1 MDGLWIEKKDK
12 DDATIAGY
20 TVVDSAHII
29 SVHISQIIKYYAEE
43 ILTRQDV
50 KNLIDRLKDDF
61 PSLVADSEKIPLGVI
76 HQVLKELLHDEIP
89 IKDMLTILE
98 TIVEVA
104 PGAQNSVPII
114 MDYVRSALSRVI
126 TDMLKDDEIRAEY
139 EKYRK
144 LRNDPRVT
152 KFGKILREKSLDEFP
167 QFINILKGEMSIVGP
182 RPYLP
187 EEKERMGKYY
197 NYIVQHKPG
206 LTGVFQ
212 ISGRER
218 VAFSERLDMDLRY
231 HYRRTFLVDLKIAL
245 ITMLVTLRRKK
256 TYNVGELTLDTLG
269 YISRGFTLFIKRI
282 IDIIGAIV
290 GIAILIPLTVIV
302 WIGNRICKD
311 KGPIFYSQERI
322 GKNGKIFKMYKFR
335 SMVVGAEQILEELLE
350 KDAEAREEYSAYK
363 KLKNDPRIT
372 KMGNILRKT
381 SLDEFPQFINVL
393 KGDMSLVGPRA
404 YLPEE
409 KVDME
414 QYYETIIASKPGIT
428 GLWQVSGRSNTTF
441 EKRLQYDLE
450 YNRKKSISFDVE
462 ILFKTVISIAK
473 KEGAM

>member
-1 MDGLWIEKKDK
+1 MEEQEIAIPFDVARLNENAFHKIYRITISGIKAFIKRIVEIFISLIGLILFVPLAIVVFFQNVKNKDYGK
-12 DDATIAGY
+12 VLY
-20 TVVDSAHII
+20 TQERIGKNGKIFKMYKFRTMVNNAD
-29 SVHISQIIKYYAEE
+29 E
-43 ILTRQDV
+43 ILE
-50 KNLIDRLKDDF
+50 N
-61 PSLVADSEKIPLGVI
+61 
-76 HQVLKELLHDEIP
+76 
-89 IKDMLTILE
+89 
-98 TIVEVA
+98 
-104 PGAQNSVPII
+104 
-114 MDYVRSALSRVI
+114 
-126 TDMLKDDEIRAEY
+126 MLKDDEIRAEY

-245 ITMLVTLRRKK
+245 ITMLVTLKRKK

-290 GIAILIPLTVIV
+290 GIAILIPLTVVV
-302 WIGNRICKD
+302 WVGNRVCKD

-322 GKNGKIFKMYKFR
+322 GKDGKIFKMYKFR
-335 SMVVGAEQILEELLE
+335 SMVVGADEVLQELLE
-350 KDAEAREEYSAYK
+350 KDEKANKEYSEFK
-363 KLKNDPRIT
+363 KLENDPRIT
-372 KMGNILRKT
+372 KFGNFLRKT

-393 KGDMSLVGPRA
+393 KGEMSIVGPRA
-404 YLPEE
+404 YLIRE
-409 KVDME
+409 KEDMGNT
-414 QYYETIIASKPGIT
+414 YDTIIRCKPGIT
-428 GLWQVSGRSNTTF
+428 GLWQVNGRSSVNFKTRLDMDIEYYNKYSTT
-441 EKRLQYDLE
+441 LDL
-450 YNRKKSISFDVE
+450 E
-462 ILFKTVISIAK
+462 ILFKTISAVLNK
-473 KEGAM
+473 DGAA

>member
-1 MDGLWIEKKDK
+1 MEEQEIAIPFDVARLNENVFHKIYRITISGIKAFIKRIVEIFISLIGLIIFVPLAIVVFFQNVKNKDYGK
-12 DDATIAGY
+12 VLY
-20 TVVDSAHII
+20 TQERIGKNGKIFKMYKFRTMVNNAD
-29 SVHISQIIKYYAEE
+29 E
-43 ILTRQDV
+43 ILE
-50 KNLIDRLKDDF
+50 N
-61 PSLVADSEKIPLGVI
+61 
-76 HQVLKELLHDEIP
+76 
-89 IKDMLTILE
+89 
-98 TIVEVA
+98 
-104 PGAQNSVPII
+104 
-114 MDYVRSALSRVI
+114 
-126 TDMLKDDEIRAEY
+126 MLKDDEIRSEY

-290 GIAILIPLTVIV
+290 GIAILIPLTGVV

-322 GKNGKIFKMYKFR
+322 GKDGKIFKMYKFR
-335 SMVVGAEQILEELLE
+335 SMVVGADEVLQELLE
-350 KDAEAREEYSAYK
+350 KDEEANKEYSEFK
-363 KLKNDPRIT
+363 KLENDPRIT
-372 KMGNILRKT
+372 KFGNFLRKT

-393 KGDMSLVGPRA
+393 RGEMSIVGPRA
-404 YLPEE
+404 YLIRE
-409 KVDME
+409 KEDMGDT
-414 QYYETIIASKPGIT
+414 YDTIIRCKPGIT
-428 GLWQVSGRSNTTF
+428 GLWQVNGRSSVNFKTRLDMDVEYYNKYSTT
-441 EKRLQYDLE
+441 LDL
-450 YNRKKSISFDVE
+450 E
-462 ILFKTVISIAK
+462 ILFKTISAVLNK
-473 KEGAM
+473 DGAA

>member
-1 MDGLWIEKKDK
+1 MEEQEIAIPFDVARLNENAFHKIYRITISGIKAFIKRIVEIFISLIGLIIFVPLAIVVFFQNVKNKDYGK
-12 DDATIAGY
+12 LLY
-20 TVVDSAHII
+20 TQERIGKNGKIFKMYKFRTMVNNAD
-29 SVHISQIIKYYAEE
+29 E
-43 ILTRQDV
+43 ILE
-50 KNLIDRLKDDF
+50 N
-61 PSLVADSEKIPLGVI
+61 
-76 HQVLKELLHDEIP
+76 
-89 IKDMLTILE
+89 
-98 TIVEVA
+98 
-104 PGAQNSVPII
+104 
-114 MDYVRSALSRVI
+114 
-126 TDMLKDDEIRAEY
+126 MLKDDEIRAEY

-290 GIAILIPLTVIV
+290 GIAILIPLTVVV

-322 GKNGKIFKMYKFR
+322 GKDGKIFKMYKFR

-350 KDAEAREEYSAYK
+350 KDAEAREEYSEYK

-450 YNRKKSISFDVE
+450 YNSKKSISFDVE
-462 ILFKTVISIAK
+462 ILLKTVISIAK

>member
-1 MDGLWIEKKDK
+1 MEEQEIAIPFDVARLNENAFHKIYRITISGIKAFIKRIVEIFISLIGLIIFVPLAIVVFFQNVKNKDYGK
-12 DDATIAGY
+12 VLY
-20 TVVDSAHII
+20 TQERIGKNGKIFKMYKFRTMVNNAD
-29 SVHISQIIKYYAEE
+29 E
-43 ILTRQDV
+43 ILE
-50 KNLIDRLKDDF
+50 N
-61 PSLVADSEKIPLGVI
+61 
-76 HQVLKELLHDEIP
+76 
-89 IKDMLTILE
+89 
-98 TIVEVA
+98 
-104 PGAQNSVPII
+104 
-114 MDYVRSALSRVI
+114 
-126 TDMLKDDEIRAEY
+126 MLKDDEIRAEY

-282 IDIIGAIV
+282 IDIIGALV
-290 GIAILIPLTVIV
+290 GIAILIPLTVAV

-322 GKNGKIFKMYKFR
+322 GKDGKIFKMYKFR
-335 SMVVGAEQILEELLE
+335 SMVVGADEVLQELLE
-350 KDAEAREEYSAYK
+350 KDEKANKEYSEFK
-363 KLKNDPRIT
+363 KLENDPRIT
-372 KMGNILRKT
+372 KFGNFLRKT

-393 KGDMSLVGPRA
+393 KGEMSIVGPRA
-404 YLPEE
+404 YLIRE
-409 KVDME
+409 KEDMGDT
-414 QYYETIIASKPGIT
+414 YDTIIRCKPGIT
-428 GLWQVSGRSNTTF
+428 GLWQVNGRSSVNFKTRLDMDVEYYNKYSTT
-441 EKRLQYDLE
+441 LDL
-450 YNRKKSISFDVE
+450 E
-462 ILFKTVISIAK
+462 ILFKTISAVLNK
-473 KEGAM
+473 DGAA

>member
-1 MDGLWIEKKDK
+1 MEEQEIAIPFDVARLNENAFHKIYRITISGIKAFIKRIVEIFISLIGLIIFVPLAIVVFFQNVKNKDYGK
-12 DDATIAGY
+12 VLY
-20 TVVDSAHII
+20 TQERIGKNGKIFKMYKFRTMVNNAD
-29 SVHISQIIKYYAEE
+29 E
-43 ILTRQDV
+43 ILE
-50 KNLIDRLKDDF
+50 N
-61 PSLVADSEKIPLGVI
+61 
-76 HQVLKELLHDEIP
+76 
-89 IKDMLTILE
+89 
-98 TIVEVA
+98 
-104 PGAQNSVPII
+104 
-114 MDYVRSALSRVI
+114 
-126 TDMLKDDEIRAEY
+126 MLKDDEIRAEY

-290 GIAILIPLTVIV
+290 GIAILIPLTVAV

-322 GKNGKIFKMYKFR
+322 GKDGKIFKMYKFR
-335 SMVVGAEQILEELLE
+335 SMVVGADEVLQELLE
-350 KDAEAREEYSAYK
+350 KDEKANKEYSEYK
-363 KLKNDPRIT
+363 KLENDPRIT
-372 KMGNILRKT
+372 KFGNFLRKT

-393 KGDMSLVGPRA
+393 RGEMSIVGPRA
-404 YLPEE
+404 YLIRE
-409 KVDME
+409 KEDMGDT
-414 QYYETIIASKPGIT
+414 YETIIRCKPGIT
-428 GLWQVSGRSNTTF
+428 GLWQVNGRSSVNFKTRLDMDVEYYNKYSTT
-441 EKRLQYDLE
+441 LDL
-450 YNRKKSISFDVE
+450 E
-462 ILFKTVISIAK
+462 ILFKTISAVLNK
-473 KEGAM
+473 NGAA

>member
-1 MDGLWIEKKDK
+1 MEEQEIAIPFDVARLNENVFHKIYRITISGIKAFIKRIVEIFISLIGLIIFVPLAIVVFFQNVKNKDYGK
-12 DDATIAGY
+12 VLY
-20 TVVDSAHII
+20 TQERIGKNGKIFKMYKFRTMVNNAD
-29 SVHISQIIKYYAEE
+29 E
-43 ILTRQDV
+43 ILE
-50 KNLIDRLKDDF
+50 N
-61 PSLVADSEKIPLGVI
+61 
-76 HQVLKELLHDEIP
+76 
-89 IKDMLTILE
+89 
-98 TIVEVA
+98 
-104 PGAQNSVPII
+104 
-114 MDYVRSALSRVI
+114 
-126 TDMLKDDEIRAEY
+126 MLKDDEIRAEY

-245 ITMLVTLRRKK
+245 ITMLVTLKRKK

-290 GIAILIPLTVIV
+290 GIAILIPLTVAV

-322 GKNGKIFKMYKFR
+322 GKDGKIFKMYKFR

-350 KDAEAREEYSAYK
+350 KDAEAREEYSEYK

>member
-1 MDGLWIEKKDK
+1 MEEQEIAIPFDVARLNENAFHKIYRITISGIKAFIKRIVEIFISLIGLIIFVPLAIVVFFQNVKNKDYGK
-12 DDATIAGY
+12 VLY
-20 TVVDSAHII
+20 TQERIGKNGKIFKMYKFRTMVNNAD
-29 SVHISQIIKYYAEE
+29 E
-43 ILTRQDV
+43 ILE
-50 KNLIDRLKDDF
+50 N
-61 PSLVADSEKIPLGVI
+61 
-76 HQVLKELLHDEIP
+76 
-89 IKDMLTILE
+89 
-98 TIVEVA
+98 
-104 PGAQNSVPII
+104 
-114 MDYVRSALSRVI
+114 
-126 TDMLKDDEIRAEY
+126 MLKDDEIRAEY

-282 IDIIGAIV
+282 IDIIGALV

-322 GKNGKIFKMYKFR
+322 GKDGKIFKMYKFR
-335 SMVVGAEQILEELLE
+335 SMVVGADEVLQELLE
-350 KDAEAREEYSAYK
+350 KDEKANKEYSEYK
-363 KLKNDPRIT
+363 KLENDPRIT
-372 KMGNILRKT
+372 KFGNFLRKT

-393 KGDMSLVGPRA
+393 RGEMSIVGPRA
-404 YLPEE
+404 YLIRE
-409 KVDME
+409 KEDMGDT
-414 QYYETIIASKPGIT
+414 YETIIRCKPGIT
-428 GLWQVSGRSNTTF
+428 GLWQVNGRSSVNFKTRLDMDVEYYNKYSTT
-441 EKRLQYDLE
+441 LDL
-450 YNRKKSISFDVE
+450 E
-462 ILFKTVISIAK
+462 ILFKTISAVLNK
-473 KEGAM
+473 DGAA

>member
-1 MDGLWIEKKDK
+1 MEEQEIAIPFDVARLNENAFHKIYRITISGIKAFIKRIVEIFISLIGLIIFVPLAIVVFFQNVKNKDYGK
-12 DDATIAGY
+12 VLY
-20 TVVDSAHII
+20 TQERIGKNGKIFKMYKFRTMVNNAD
-29 SVHISQIIKYYAEE
+29 E
-43 ILTRQDV
+43 ILE
-50 KNLIDRLKDDF
+50 N
-61 PSLVADSEKIPLGVI
+61 
-76 HQVLKELLHDEIP
+76 
-89 IKDMLTILE
+89 
-98 TIVEVA
+98 
-104 PGAQNSVPII
+104 
-114 MDYVRSALSRVI
+114 
-126 TDMLKDDEIRAEY
+126 MLKDDEIRAEY

-231 HYRRTFLVDLKIAL
+231 HYRKTFFVDLKIAL

-269 YISRGFTLFIKRI
+269 YISRGFTLFVKRI

-290 GIAILIPLTVIV
+290 GIIILVPLTVVV

-335 SMVVGAEQILEELLE
+335 SMVVGADEVLQELLE
-350 KDAEAREEYSAYK
+350 KDEKANKEYSEYK
-363 KLKNDPRIT
+363 KLENDPRIT
-372 KMGNILRKT
+372 KFGNFLRKT

-393 KGDMSLVGPRA
+393 KGEMSIVGPRA
-404 YLPEE
+404 YLIRE
-409 KVDME
+409 KEDMGDT
-414 QYYETIIASKPGIT
+414 YETIIRCKPGIT
-428 GLWQVSGRSNTTF
+428 GLWQVNGRSSVNFKTRLDMDVEYYNKYSTT
-441 EKRLQYDLE
+441 LDL
-450 YNRKKSISFDVE
+450 E
-462 ILFKTVISIAK
+462 ILFKTISAVLNK
-473 KEGAM
+473 DGAA

>member
-1 MDGLWIEKKDK
+1 MEEQEIAIPFDVARLNENAFHKIYRITISGIKAFIKRIVEIFISLIGLIIFVPLAIVVFFQNVKNKDYGK
-12 DDATIAGY
+12 LLY
-20 TVVDSAHII
+20 TQERIGKNGKIFKMYKFRTMVNNAD
-29 SVHISQIIKYYAEE
+29 E
-43 ILTRQDV
+43 ILE
-50 KNLIDRLKDDF
+50 N
-61 PSLVADSEKIPLGVI
+61 
-76 HQVLKELLHDEIP
+76 
-89 IKDMLTILE
+89 
-98 TIVEVA
+98 
-104 PGAQNSVPII
+104 
-114 MDYVRSALSRVI
+114 
-126 TDMLKDDEIRAEY
+126 MLKDDEIRAEY

-245 ITMLVTLRRKK
+245 ITMLVTLKRKK

-290 GIAILIPLTVIV
+290 GIAILIPLTVAV

-322 GKNGKIFKMYKFR
+322 GKDGKIFKMYKFR
-335 SMVVGAEQILEELLE
+335 SMVVGADEVLQELLE
-350 KDAEAREEYSAYK
+350 KDEEANKEYSEFK
-363 KLKNDPRIT
+363 KLENDPRIT
-372 KMGNILRKT
+372 KFGNFLRKT

-393 KGDMSLVGPRA
+393 KGEMSIVGPRA
-404 YLPEE
+404 YLIRE
-409 KVDME
+409 KADMGDT
-414 QYYETIIASKPGIT
+414 YDTIIRCKPGIT
-428 GLWQVSGRSNTTF
+428 GLWQVNGRSSVNFKTRLDMDIEYYNKYSTT
-441 EKRLQYDLE
+441 LDL
-450 YNRKKSISFDVE
+450 E
-462 ILFKTVISIAK
+462 ILFKTISAVLNK
-473 KEGAM
+473 DGAA

>member
-1 MDGLWIEKKDK
+1 MEEQEIAIPFDVARLNENAFHKIYRITISGIKAFIKRIVEIFISLIGLIIFVPLAIVVFFQNVKNKDYGK
-12 DDATIAGY
+12 VLY
-20 TVVDSAHII
+20 TQERIGKNGKIFKMYKFRTMVNNAD
-29 SVHISQIIKYYAEE
+29 E
-43 ILTRQDV
+43 ILE
-50 KNLIDRLKDDF
+50 N
-61 PSLVADSEKIPLGVI
+61 
-76 HQVLKELLHDEIP
+76 
-89 IKDMLTILE
+89 
-98 TIVEVA
+98 
-104 PGAQNSVPII
+104 
-114 MDYVRSALSRVI
+114 
-126 TDMLKDDEIRAEY
+126 MLKDGEIRAEY

-290 GIAILIPLTVIV
+290 GIAILIPLTVAV
-302 WIGNRICKD
+302 WIVNKLN
-311 KGPIFYSQERI
+311 KEEGPLFYSQERI
-322 GKNGKIFKMYKFR
+322 GKDGKHFKMYKFR
-335 SMVVGAEQILEELLE
+335 SMVV
-350 KDAEAREEYSAYK
+350 DAEERLKTMLEQDEEMRK
-363 KLKNDPRIT
+363 EFEETRKLRNDPRIT
-372 KMGNILRKT
+372 KIGEILRKT

-404 YLPEE
+404 VIDGEIELFGAH
-409 KVDME
+409 KDTVL
-414 QYYETIIASKPGIT
+414 SVKPGIT
-428 GLWQVSGRSNTTF
+428 GYWAANGRSDTSYEERVELETF
-441 EKRLQYDLE
+441 YAKHM
-450 YNRKKSISFDVE
+450 SIPLDIE
-462 ILFKTVISIAK
+462 ILAKTVISVVK
-473 KEGAM
+473 KEGAI

>member
-1 MDGLWIEKKDK
+1 MEEQEIAIPFDVARLNENAFHKIYRITISGIKAFIKRIVEIFISLIGLIIFVPLAIVVFFQNVKNKDYGK
-12 DDATIAGY
+12 VLY
-20 TVVDSAHII
+20 TQERIGKNGKIFKMYKFRTMVNNAD
-29 SVHISQIIKYYAEE
+29 E
-43 ILTRQDV
+43 ILE
-50 KNLIDRLKDDF
+50 N
-61 PSLVADSEKIPLGVI
+61 
-76 HQVLKELLHDEIP
+76 
-89 IKDMLTILE
+89 
-98 TIVEVA
+98 
-104 PGAQNSVPII
+104 
-114 MDYVRSALSRVI
+114 
-126 TDMLKDDEIRAEY
+126 MLKDDEIRAEY

-245 ITMLVTLRRKK
+245 ITMLVTLKRKK

-322 GKNGKIFKMYKFR
+322 GKDGKIFKMYKFR
-335 SMVVGAEQILEELLE
+335 SMVVGADEVLQELLE
-350 KDAEAREEYSAYK
+350 KDEKANKEYSEYK
-363 KLKNDPRIT
+363 KLENDPRIT
-372 KMGNILRKT
+372 KFGNFLRKT

-393 KGDMSLVGPRA
+393 RGEMSIVGPRA
-404 YLPEE
+404 YLIRE
-409 KVDME
+409 KEDMGDT
-414 QYYETIIASKPGIT
+414 YETIIRCKPGIT
-428 GLWQVSGRSNTTF
+428 GLWQVNGRSSVNFKTRLDMDVEYYNKYSTT
-441 EKRLQYDLE
+441 LDL
-450 YNRKKSISFDVE
+450 E
-462 ILFKTVISIAK
+462 ILFKTISAVLNK
-473 KEGAM
+473 NGAA

>member
-1 MDGLWIEKKDK
+1 MEEQEIAIPFDVARLNENAFHKIYRITISGIKAFIKRIVEIFISLIGLIIFVPLAIVVFFQNVKNKDYGK
-12 DDATIAGY
+12 VLY
-20 TVVDSAHII
+20 TQERIGKNGKIFKMYKFRTMVNNAD
-29 SVHISQIIKYYAEE
+29 E
-43 ILTRQDV
+43 ILE
-50 KNLIDRLKDDF
+50 N
-61 PSLVADSEKIPLGVI
+61 
-76 HQVLKELLHDEIP
+76 
-89 IKDMLTILE
+89 
-98 TIVEVA
+98 
-104 PGAQNSVPII
+104 
-114 MDYVRSALSRVI
+114 
-126 TDMLKDDEIRAEY
+126 MLKDDEIRAEY

-282 IDIIGAIV
+282 IDIIGALV
-290 GIAILIPLTVIV
+290 GIAILIPLTVAV

-322 GKNGKIFKMYKFR
+322 GKDGKIFKMYKFR
-335 SMVVGAEQILEELLE
+335 SMVVGADEVLQELLE
-350 KDAEAREEYSAYK
+350 KDEKANKEYSEYK
-363 KLKNDPRIT
+363 KLENDPRIT
-372 KMGNILRKT
+372 KFGNFLRKT

-393 KGDMSLVGPRA
+393 RGEMSIVGPRA
-404 YLPEE
+404 YLIRE
-409 KVDME
+409 KEDMGDT
-414 QYYETIIASKPGIT
+414 YETIIRCKPGIT
-428 GLWQVSGRSNTTF
+428 GLWQVNGRSSVNFKTRLDMDVEYYNKYSTT
-441 EKRLQYDLE
+441 LDL
-450 YNRKKSISFDVE
+450 E
-462 ILFKTVISIAK
+462 ILFKTISAVLNK
-473 KEGAM
+473 NGAA

>member
-1 MDGLWIEKKDK
+1 MEEQEIAIPFDVARLNENAFHKIYRITISGIKAFIKRIVEIFISLIGLIIFVPLAIVVFFQNVKNKDYGK
-12 DDATIAGY
+12 VLY
-20 TVVDSAHII
+20 TQERIGKNGKIFKMYKFRTMVNNAD
-29 SVHISQIIKYYAEE
+29 E
-43 ILTRQDV
+43 ILE
-50 KNLIDRLKDDF
+50 N
-61 PSLVADSEKIPLGVI
+61 
-76 HQVLKELLHDEIP
+76 
-89 IKDMLTILE
+89 
-98 TIVEVA
+98 
-104 PGAQNSVPII
+104 
-114 MDYVRSALSRVI
+114 
-126 TDMLKDDEIRAEY
+126 MLKDDEIRAEY

-290 GIAILIPLTVIV
+290 GIAILIPLTVAV
-302 WIGNRICKD
+302 WIGNRVCKD

-322 GKNGKIFKMYKFR
+322 GKDGKIFKMYKFR
-335 SMVVGAEQILEELLE
+335 SMVVGADEVLQELLE
-350 KDAEAREEYSAYK
+350 KDEEANKEYSEFK
-363 KLKNDPRIT
+363 KLENDPRIT
-372 KMGNILRKT
+372 KFGNFLRKT

-393 KGDMSLVGPRA
+393 KGEMSIVGPRA
-404 YLPEE
+404 YLIRE
-409 KVDME
+409 KEDMGDT
-414 QYYETIIASKPGIT
+414 YDTIIRCKPGIT
-428 GLWQVSGRSNTTF
+428 GLWQVNGRSSVNFKTRLDMDVEYYNKYSTT
-441 EKRLQYDLE
+441 LDL
-450 YNRKKSISFDVE
+450 E
-462 ILFKTVISIAK
+462 ILFKTISAVLNK
-473 KEGAM
+473 DGAA

>member
-1 MDGLWIEKKDK
+1 MEEQEIAIPFDVARLNENAFHKIYRITISGIKAFIKRIVEIFISLIGLIIFVPLAIVVFFQNVKNKDYGK
-12 DDATIAGY
+12 VLY
-20 TVVDSAHII
+20 TQERIGKNGKIFKMYKFRTMANNAD
-29 SVHISQIIKYYAEE
+29 E
-43 ILTRQDV
+43 ILE
-50 KNLIDRLKDDF
+50 N
-61 PSLVADSEKIPLGVI
+61 
-76 HQVLKELLHDEIP
+76 
-89 IKDMLTILE
+89 
-98 TIVEVA
+98 
-104 PGAQNSVPII
+104 
-114 MDYVRSALSRVI
+114 
-126 TDMLKDDEIRAEY
+126 MLKDDEIRAEY

-152 KFGKILREKSLDEFP
+152 KFGKVLREKSLDEFP

-282 IDIIGAIV
+282 LDIIGAIV
-290 GIAILIPLTVIV
+290 GIAILIPLTVVV

-322 GKNGKIFKMYKFR
+322 GKDGKIFKMYKFR

-350 KDAEAREEYSAYK
+350 KDVDAREEYSEYK

-372 KMGNILRKT
+372 KMGNVLRKT

-404 YLPEE
+404 YLVTEKEE
-409 KVDME
+409 MGKA
-414 QYYETIIASKPGIT
+414 YEKIIKCKPGVT
-428 GLWQVSGRSNTTF
+428 GLWQVSGRSEINFMHRLDIDIEYYEKKDTF
-441 EKRLQYDLE
+441 LDFK
-450 YNRKKSISFDVE
+450 
-462 ILFKTVISIAK
+462 ILLKTISIVLNK
-473 KEGAM
+473 NGAI

>member
-1 MDGLWIEKKDK
+1 MEEQEIAIPFDVARLNENAFHKIYRITISGIKAFIKRIVEIFISLIGLIIFVPLAIVVFFQNVKNKDYGK
-12 DDATIAGY
+12 VLY
-20 TVVDSAHII
+20 TQERIGKNGKIFKMYKFRTMVNNAD
-29 SVHISQIIKYYAEE
+29 E
-43 ILTRQDV
+43 ILE
-50 KNLIDRLKDDF
+50 N
-61 PSLVADSEKIPLGVI
+61 
-76 HQVLKELLHDEIP
+76 
-89 IKDMLTILE
+89 
-98 TIVEVA
+98 
-104 PGAQNSVPII
+104 
-114 MDYVRSALSRVI
+114 
-126 TDMLKDDEIRAEY
+126 MLKDDEIRAEY

-290 GIAILIPLTVIV
+290 GIAILIPLTVAV

-322 GKNGKIFKMYKFR
+322 GKDGKIFKMYKFR

-350 KDAEAREEYSAYK
+350 KDAEAREEYSEYK

-409 KVDME
+409 KADME

-450 YNRKKSISFDVE
+450 YNSKKSISFDVE